1 MRNIKT
7 RYRSL
12 LPLIALACFVVQTK
26 APLLIA
32 ADSGAVFAPGPEMN
46 VPRVRHNA
54 ATFPSG
60 EVTVFG
66 GENYEDDSFFASSES
81 WNSATNKFTVYD
93 MNCAHYMPG
102 FAKLADGRYLL
113 AGGNSGYAP
122 NSITAQIYHPG
133 TKAFTATGN
142 LNYGRYM
149 CGAATLTS
157 GKVLVVGSCNEL
169 LPAKYGELFDPATNS
184 FTPTNAL
191 NIFRAQPLV
200 LPCAD
205 GKAIVLGGFHYTNW
219 SIPREKVELY
229 DHGTNSFSIFQET
242 LFPGETG
249 WQIWGFSPVPWFFYL
264 NSIESQKMK
273 DGRYLFLACK
283 YPSDPK
289 IYTLFTFNPVT
300 KQIAKFVT
308 TPELPELTIG
318 DFYYPVVDAT
328 RGKAYLL
335 RSISLNG
342 FSKVC
347 LYTIDL
353 DSGQRNNPVGS
364 FTLSTSSMYGHSS
377 ITLLSDSRIFI
388 TGGYE
393 WIKSQYDYYHFVPLK
408 RTWFITPPNLTSSK
422 IVPIIDILLLN

>member
-12 LPLIALACFVVQTK
+12 LPLIALACFVVQAK
-26 APLLIA
+26 MPLLSA
-32 ADSGAVFAPGPEMN
+32 ADPGAVFAPGPEMN
-46 VPRVRHNA
+46 VARLKHNI
-54 ATFPSG
+54 ATLPSG

-66 GENYEDDSFFASSES
+66 GEEYVTDSFLISSES
-81 WNSATNKFTVYD
+81 WNPATNKFTVYD
-93 MNCAHYMPG
+93 MNYAHSMPG
-102 FAKLADGRYLL
+102 FVKLADGRYLL
-113 AGGNSGYAP
+113 AGGNSDYAP
-122 NSITAQIYHPG
+122 NYKKAQIYHPG
-133 TKAFTATGN
+133 TKTFTITGN

-149 CGAATLTS
+149 CGATTLTS
-157 GKVLVVGSCNEL
+157 GKVLVVGSDIFVSTNYAEV
-169 LPAKYGELFDPATNS
+169 FDPTTNS
-184 FTPTNAL
+184 FTLTEAL
-191 NIFRAQPLV
+191 NTPRAKPLV
-200 LPCAD
+200 LPCTD
-205 GKAIVLGGFHYTNW
+205 GKAIVLGGVNPGGSTVP
-219 SIPREKVELY
+219 IERVELY
-229 DHGTNSFSIFQET
+229 DPVTNSFSNFQET
-242 LFPGETG
+242 LFHGETG
-249 WQIWGFSPVPWFFYL
+249 WQIWGFSLVPWFFSL
-264 NSIESQKMK
+264 NSIETQKMK
-273 DGRYLFLACK
+273 DGRYLFLAHK
-283 YPSDPK
+283 YPSNPK

-318 DFYYPVVDAT
+318 DFYYPVVDAS

-364 FTLSTSSMYGHSS
+364 FSLSTSSMYGHSS

-408 RTWFITPPNLTSSK
+408 RTWFITPSNLTSSK
-422 IVPIIDILLLN
+422 IVPITDLLLLN